1 MVQAISNMPR
11 PDGKGGNTVLKVSNF
26 WQKIIAVAL
35 FALLAINGFTAWN
48 AYNAQSE
55 DTTQKTEVADDAKAD
70 SVSTSQQAV
79 APQKKPDVI
88 VTQNPRTPQETA
100 PNN

>member
-1 MVQAISNMPR
+1 MPR

-55 DTTQKTEVADDAKAD
+55 GTTQKTEVADDAKAD